1 MNTAQKTIAAGLK
14 VSKSIAAVELCAGAL
29 ARTPAVIASHFEPGP
44 LLLVADENTWQ
55 AAGQPLAA
63 CLQTAGLRF
72 ETLMLPAK
80 PKPKPSVE
88 LAGRIAERLS
98 AARHTPVA
106 VGSGVINDL
115 VKYAAFTTGQ
125 PYLCVATA
133 ASMDGYTSAGAP
145 LSERGFKKTIQCRPP
160 KAIIA
165 DLEVLRNAPRVMSSW
180 GYSDL
185 AGKIPAGADW
195 ILADELGIE
204 PIEPQSWSMVQ
215 ANLPDFLSR
224 PLDVARGDGGAIED
238 LFAGLAVVG
247 FAMELHGSSRP
258 ASGADHQIA
267 HLWEMQD
274 LAHEGEPVSH
284 GSCVAVGA
292 LTALKLYDWFL
303 RLDIENLDIEAAL
316 AHYRSLSQKS
326 DDIRDRFGTSE
337 ICSRS
342 IEETRL
348 KYVDRDS
355 LRNRLSLLKA
365 CWPQLKQ
372 RLRAQILTPGAF
384 SEKLGAAGAPTSSAA
399 IGVDSGHLRQTVLSA
414 LYLRSRYTIL
424 DILDDI
430 GLLKDAVGTLTAD

>member
-1 MNTAQKTIAAGLK
+1 
-14 VSKSIAAVELCAGAL
+14 
-29 ARTPAVIASHFEPGP
+29 
-44 LLLVADENTWQ
+44 
-55 AAGQPLAA
+55 
-63 CLQTAGLRF
+63 
-72 ETLMLPAK
+72 
-80 PKPKPSVE
+80 
-88 LAGRIAERLS
+88 
-98 AARHTPVA
+98 
-106 VGSGVINDL
+106 
-115 VKYAAFTTGQ
+115 
-125 PYLCVATA
+125 
-133 ASMDGYTSAGAP
+133 
-145 LSERGFKKTIQCRPP
+145 
-160 KAIIA
+160 
-165 DLEVLRNAPRVMSSW
+165 MSSW